1 MGKGWLT
8 DDEVQDLKEWTFEL
22 NVEDDRLLTRFD
34 WRIQLIFFF
43 QTLANLVLDI
53 WREWKWV
60 KDGKNALLI
69 FGELKTSKFT
79 TLIIHSQKELF

>member
-43 QTLANLVLDI
+43 QT
-53 WREWKWV
+53 
-60 KDGKNALLI
+60 
-69 FGELKTSKFT
+69 
-79 TLIIHSQKELF
+79 